1 MNKYLWVKNDVRV
14 KNNFYSLNA
23 FEFSLVL
30 LEIFVYYE
38 SVEVEICSRI
48 NKLSQSFTVKS

>member
-1 MNKYLWVKNDVRV
+1 MRV
-14 KNNFYSLNA
+14 KNYFYSLNA